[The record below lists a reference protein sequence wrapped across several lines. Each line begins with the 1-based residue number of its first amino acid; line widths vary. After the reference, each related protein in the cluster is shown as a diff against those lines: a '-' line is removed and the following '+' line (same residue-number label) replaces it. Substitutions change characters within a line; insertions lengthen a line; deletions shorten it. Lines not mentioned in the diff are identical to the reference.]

1 MMATIVTQIV
11 KRPSLR
17 RPALRMKLLRKSTLV
32 AKWRS
37 FSKAGAEGLEE
48 NALGHIL
55 KVLPFSF
62 FCMSI
67 VLKLKLYKI
76 FYGLIYAFLLE
87 DTENI

>member
-11 KRPSLR
+11 KQTSLR
-17 RPALRMKLLRKSTLV
+17 SALRVKLLRKSTLV

-37 FSKAGAEGLEE
+37 FSKEGAEGLEE
-48 NALGHIL
+48 NGLGHIL

-67 VLKLKLYKI
+67 VLKLKLYRI
-76 FYGLIYAFLLE
+76 FYGVIYAFLLE